1 MLWRIDPDGG
11 GLADQIA
18 ANVRRAVLDGS
29 LADGERLPTAS
40 DLAGT
45 LGVNANTVLA
55 AYRILRDEGLL
66 EFRRGRG
73 VTVRARDLDRQA
85 VLNAVRQL
93 VEVGRIHGY
102 SRTELAELVRTGMS
116 R

>member
-1 MLWRIDPDGG
+1 MLWHIEPGGG
-11 GLADQIA
+11 GLVEQIT

-29 LADGERLPTAS
+29 LVDGERLPTAS

-55 AYRILRDEGLL
+55 AYRMLRDEGLL

-73 VTVRARDLDRQA
+73 VTVRAGELDRRA
-85 VLNAVRQL
+85 VLEAVRQL
-93 VEVGRIHGY
+93 VEIGRIHGY
-102 SRTELAELVRTGMS
+102 TRAELADLVRTEM